1 MIRIKPLVAAV
12 SCAASLNAVADI
24 QRMFVLGDSLSDGG
38 AFTQPINGVLQL
50 NGVPANVI
58 PQRLS
63 FVNNQ
68 PGTDS
73 ELWVDVLASEL
84 GLNLDADILNG
95 VENSGSQVAAPI
107 DLNGGNYAQGG
118 ARVTQANSN
127 VQYDSTFTP
136 PGGRS
141 ADEYNVTQL
150 PLSTQIDRLL
160 ADVTSLNKD
169 DLVVVWIGANDV
181 FQQAAD
187 IGTATIDATTGG
199 LNMITAAN
207 EAGAQLDRLIAAG
220 AENIVAVTIP
230 DMGTTPAAVLQGP
243 AAAAGLTALSGAFN
257 STFIRLASSKG
268 ALVIDSGKLLNAV
281 INDPERYG
289 FDAATAM
296 TPICETSTSSLSCIQ
311 GVTDTTT
318 AVDRIFADTVH
329 PSLQSHQLFG
339 QAAIASL
346 QTVPFAASMGYSAHQ
361 AVQVQVQEL
370 RDRIGSTA
378 VLNSGSELQVT
389 PFVST
394 TSYEL
399 EAGQSSK
406 KVDSSAL
413 AKGVM
418 IDSVM
423 NGATLV
429 GLSISAGS
437 DTAKSLGKV
446 DSSATHF
453 SVYGMHRFGDDMYA
467 RGLVSFG
474 SGSVS
479 AKRQVVVGAA
489 TETNSGDTDSGAS
502 VIEFGVGTV
511 LQMKDWVVEPSVDL
525 SMASTSVKAFAEND
539 APTSVSF
546 GIVDVESTQVIVGA
560 KGGRSLDN
568 GWDLSLGVSLVN
580 ELNDDDIE
588 VAVGTSLDR
597 LAYFDQEA
605 RDGSFA
611 RVNAS
616 VSKALASG
624 RFSAG
629 LTSVIGADDQSSTS
643 MSMAYSIDF

>member
-127 VQYDSTFTP
+127 VQYDASFVP

-160 ADVTSLNKD
+160 SDVTALTKD

-187 IGTATIDATTGG
+187 IGSATIDATTGG

-281 INDPERYG
+281 IDDPARYG

-361 AVQVQVQEL
+361 AVQIQVQEL
-370 RDRIGSTA
+370 RGRIGSTA

-406 KVDSSAL
+406 KVDSNAL

-423 NGATLV
+423 NGTTLV

-489 TETNSGDTDSGAS
+489 TEINSGDADSGAS

-624 RFSAG
+624 RLSAG
-629 LTSVIGADDQSSTS
+629 LTSVFGADDQSSTS
-643 MSMAYSIDF
+643 MSLAYSIDF

>member
-160 ADVTSLNKD
+160 ADVTSLNEN
-169 DLVVVWIGANDV
+169 DLVIVWIGANDV

-187 IGTATIDATTGG
+187 IGSATIDATTGG

-230 DMGTTPAAVLQGP
+230 DMGTTPAAVLQGQ

-311 GVTDTTT
+311 GVTDTTA

-370 RDRIGSTA
+370 RGRIGSTA

-423 NGATLV
+423 NGTTLV

-489 TETNSGDTDSGAS
+489 TETNSGSTDSGAS

-511 LQMKDWVVEPSVDL
+511 LKMKDWVVEPSVDL
-525 SMASTSVKAFAEND
+525 SMASTSVKAFSEND

-568 GWDLSLGVSLVN
+568 GLDLSLGLSLVN

-611 RVNAS
+611 RINAS

-624 RFSAG
+624 RLSAG

-643 MSMAYSIDF
+643 MSLAYSIDF

>member
-50 NGVPANVI
+50 NGVPANLI

-84 GLNLDADILNG
+84 GLNSDADILNG

-187 IGTATIDATTGG
+187 IGAATIDATTGG

-220 AENIVAVTIP
+220 AQNIVAVTIP

-257 STFIRLASSKG
+257 SSFIRLASSKG

-361 AVQVQVQEL
+361 AVQIQVQEL
-370 RDRIGSTA
+370 RGRIGSTA

-406 KVDSSAL
+406 KVDSNAL

-423 NGATLV
+423 NGTTLV

-489 TETNSGDTDSGAS
+489 TEINSGDADSGAS

-546 GIVDVESTQVIVGA
+546 GIVDLEATQVIVGA

-624 RFSAG
+624 RLSAG
-629 LTSVIGADDQSSTS
+629 LTSVFGADDQSSTS
-643 MSMAYSIDF
+643 MSLAYSIDF

>member
-50 NGVPANVI
+50 NGVPANLI

-84 GLNLDADILNG
+84 GLNSDADILNG

-187 IGTATIDATTGG
+187 IGAATIDATTGG

-220 AENIVAVTIP
+220 AQNIVAVTIP

-257 STFIRLASSKG
+257 SSFIRLASSKG

-361 AVQVQVQEL
+361 AVQIQVQEL
-370 RDRIGSTA
+370 RGRIGSTA

-406 KVDSSAL
+406 KVDSNAL

-423 NGATLV
+423 NGTTLV

-489 TETNSGDTDSGAS
+489 TEINSGDADSGAS

-624 RFSAG
+624 RLSAG
-629 LTSVIGADDQSSTS
+629 LTSVFGADDQSSTS
-643 MSMAYSIDF
+643 MSLAYSIDF

>member
-1 MIRIKPLVAAV
+1 
-12 SCAASLNAVADI
+12 
-24 QRMFVLGDSLSDGG
+24 
-38 AFTQPINGVLQL
+38 
-50 NGVPANVI
+50 
-58 PQRLS
+58 
-63 FVNNQ
+63 
-68 PGTDS
+68 
-73 ELWVDVLASEL
+73 
-84 GLNLDADILNG
+84 
-95 VENSGSQVAAPI
+95 
-107 DLNGGNYAQGG
+107 
-118 ARVTQANSN
+118 
-127 VQYDSTFTP
+127 
-136 PGGRS
+136 
-141 ADEYNVTQL
+141 
-150 PLSTQIDRLL
+150 
-160 ADVTSLNKD
+160 
-169 DLVVVWIGANDV
+169 
-181 FQQAAD
+181 
-187 IGTATIDATTGG
+187 
-199 LNMITAAN
+199 
-207 EAGAQLDRLIAAG
+207 
-220 AENIVAVTIP
+220 
-230 DMGTTPAAVLQGP
+230 
-243 AAAAGLTALSGAFN
+243 
-257 STFIRLASSKG
+257 
-268 ALVIDSGKLLNAV
+268 
-281 INDPERYG
+281 
-289 FDAATAM
+289 
-296 TPICETSTSSLSCIQ
+296 
-311 GVTDTTT
+311 
-318 AVDRIFADTVH
+318 VH

-346 QTVPFAASMGYSAHQ
+346 QTIPFAASMGYSAHQ

-370 RDRIGSTA
+370 RGRIGSTA
-378 VLNSGSELQVT
+378 VLNRGSELQVT
-389 PFVST
+389 PFVSS

-399 EAGQSSK
+399 EAGQTSK

-423 NGATLV
+423 DGKTLV

-453 SVYGMHRFGDDMYA
+453 SVYGMHRLGDDMYA

-489 TETNSGDTDSGAS
+489 TETNAGDTDSAAS
-502 VIEFGVGTV
+502 VIEFGLGTV

-560 KGGRSLDN
+560 KGSRSLDN
-568 GWDLSLGVSLVN
+568 GWDLSLGLSLVN

-624 RFSAG
+624 RLSAG
-629 LTSVIGADDQSSTS
+629 LTSVFGAADQSSTG
-643 MSMAYSIDF
+643 MSLAYSIDF

>member
-12 SCAASLNAVADI
+12 SCAVSLDAVADI

-50 NGVPANVI
+50 NGVPASVI
-58 PQRLS
+58 PPRLS

-68 PGTDS
+68 PSADS
-73 ELWVDVLASEL
+73 ELWVDVLAGEL

-107 DLNGGNYAQGG
+107 DLDGGNYAQGG

-127 VQYDSTFTP
+127 VQYDSSFVP

-160 ADVTSLNKD
+160 SDVTALNKD

-187 IGTATIDATTGG
+187 IGSATIDATTGG

-281 INDPERYG
+281 IDDPARYG

-370 RDRIGSTA
+370 RGRIGSTA

-406 KVDSSAL
+406 KVDSNAL

-423 NGATLV
+423 NGTTLV

-489 TETNSGDTDSGAS
+489 TEINSGDADSGAS

-560 KGGRSLDN
+560 KGGRSLDH
-568 GWDLSLGVSLVN
+568 GWDLSLGLSLVN
-580 ELNDDDIE
+580 ELNDDDVE

-624 RFSAG
+624 RLSAG
-629 LTSVIGADDQSSTS
+629 LTSVFGADDQSSTS
-643 MSMAYSIDF
+643 MSLAYSIDF

>member
-73 ELWVDVLASEL
+73 ELWVDVLANEL

-127 VQYDSTFTP
+127 VQYDASFVP

-160 ADVTSLNKD
+160 SDVTALTKD

-187 IGTATIDATTGG
+187 IGSATIDATTGG

-281 INDPERYG
+281 IDDPARYG

-370 RDRIGSTA
+370 RGRIGSTA

-389 PFVST
+389 PFVSS

-423 NGATLV
+423 NGTTLV

-580 ELNDDDIE
+580 ELNDDDVE

-624 RFSAG
+624 RLSAG
-629 LTSVIGADDQSSTS
+629 LTSVFGADDQSSTS
-643 MSMAYSIDF
+643 MSLAYSIDF